1 MVSTISCDSLLRV
14 TGIVA
19 VTASCTILPQSG
31 CAPSPSLS
39 AATTTPVGRPT
50 AGAPEIV
57 HDSIPGTLIT
67 FELVLVPGGSVTLD
81 SPAGRR
87 TVSVDPFYIGRT
99 EVTWDMYDVYML
111 RLDEAH
117 SSAAADAVAR
127 PSMPYAVP
135 DYEWGHDGYAAI
147 SIARGA
153 AQSFAQWLSART
165 GHRYRLPTEAEWVH
179 AARLAAGSGLTRER
193 IDAIAWHRDNAERK
207 THPIASREPDALGL
221 FDLFGNAAEWV
232 TTADGGFVTRG
243 GSFRDDATIVG
254 PEARAEQD
262 RLWTERDPQ
271 IPSSVWWLSD
281 GPFVGFRIVRE
292 AQPER

>member
-1 MVSTISCDSLLRV
+1 MLSTISCGAWLRV
-14 TGIVA
+14 TCIMA
-19 VTASCTILPQSG
+19 VTASYTILPQSG
-31 CAPSPSLS
+31 CAQSRP
-39 AATTTPVGRPT
+39 ATTPATAPAGREI
-50 AGAPEIV
+50 AAREIV
-57 HDSIPGTLIT
+57 RDSIPGTLIT

-81 SPAGRR
+81 APSGRR
-87 TVSVDPFYIGRT
+87 TVRVDPFYIGRT

-111 RLDEAH
+111 RLDEAK

-153 AQSFAQWLSART
+153 AQTFAEWLSART

-179 AARLAAGSGLTRER
+179 AASLAGGSELTRER

-232 TTADGGFVTRG
+232 MTEDGGFVTRG
-243 GSFRDDATIVG
+243 GSFRDDPAAVG
-254 PEARAEQD
+254 AHARAEQD
-262 RLWTERDPQ
+262 RSWTERDPQ

-281 GPFVGFRIVRE
+281 APFVGFRIVRE
-292 AQPER
+292 AQPAR